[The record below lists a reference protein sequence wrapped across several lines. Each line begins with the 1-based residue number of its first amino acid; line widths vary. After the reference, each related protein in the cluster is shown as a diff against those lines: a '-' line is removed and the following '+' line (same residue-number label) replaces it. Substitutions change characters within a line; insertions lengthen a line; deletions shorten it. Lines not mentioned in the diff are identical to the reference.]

1 MRSRSTMK
9 SEEAVMPDAKKPD
22 QSVGRGVKITLSPSR
37 RMNTSRTESGNRYSR
52 GMVTVCERLFH
63 PTRAVGLGVGFW
75 CIAMYQSIWLLSPYG
90 LPYVKW
96 HPTLRYGF
104 GLAGTSGWSVNELDE
119 GSHGTR
125 LQAAQAFVGDPGL
138 GVLDPHCCSQF
149 NRNRPQPPS
158 SAQARA
164 STSESAHL
172 RRG

>member
-104 GLAGTSGWSVNELDE
+104 GGAGTSGSADELDE
-119 GSHGTR
+119 GSHAAR
-125 LQAAQAFVGDPGL
+125 LQTAQSSVGDPGL
-138 GVLDPHCCSQF
+138 GALDPHRCSQF
-149 NRNRPQPPS
+149 TRKPTTTAKQ
-158 SAQARA
+158 
-164 STSESAHL
+164 STGQGEHP
-172 RRG
+172 